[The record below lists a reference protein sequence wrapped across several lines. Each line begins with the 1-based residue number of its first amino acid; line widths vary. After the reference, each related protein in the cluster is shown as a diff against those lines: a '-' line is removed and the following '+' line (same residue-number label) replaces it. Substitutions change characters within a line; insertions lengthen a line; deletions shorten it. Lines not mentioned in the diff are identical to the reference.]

1 MAGLAEGIDNILLS
15 DPEENP
21 IEPMAEDR
29 QPELIQEPADAAGN
43 EINIIARNKTLRE
56 AEEARREK
64 RRERRHREEE
74 RRREET

>member
-21 IEPMAEDR
+21 VEPMAEDR
-29 QPELIQEPADAAGN
+29 QPELIQEPADAAEN

-56 AEEARREK
+56 TEEAREK
-64 RRERRHREEE
+64 RRERRRREEE
-74 RRREET
+74 TRREET